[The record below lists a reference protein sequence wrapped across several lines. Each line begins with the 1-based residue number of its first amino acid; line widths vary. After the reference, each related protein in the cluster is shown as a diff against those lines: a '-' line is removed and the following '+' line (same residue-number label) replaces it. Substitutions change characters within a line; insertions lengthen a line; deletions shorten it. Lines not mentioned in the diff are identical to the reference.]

1 MMMMMF
7 FILIIMLSCY
17 CIYSFHI
24 PVLRFGYYRSHHHH
38 SYTTKDTTFRRDCA
52 NVAYDDNGNDISN
65 TERVAS
71 NDIDIINHHT
81 SSLNDNVIITLEAA
95 DDDVEENDIDSN
107 DISDTIIDDELV
119 NIDLLGE
126 NENDQ
131 QLLVIQNMINEDLKK
146 DQAVLS
152 PVEIFQ
158 SLYRDLKQRN
168 RQNSSSSDNDDASA
182 RSPVLSSEEMLSR
195 IYTDAQRPDPFDDV
209 RL

>member
-1 MMMMMF
+1 MI
-7 FILIIMLSCY
+7 ILWCY

-24 PVLRFGYYRSHHHH
+24 SVLRFSSYRSHHHHHH
-38 SYTTKDTTFRRDCA
+38 SYTTKDTRRYCTLNSDGDA
-52 NVAYDDNGNDISN
+52 STDD
-65 TERVAS
+65 TL
-71 NDIDIINHHT
+71 NHHNN
-81 SSLNDNVIITLEAA
+81 SSLNSNIFIRLNSA
-95 DDDVEENDIDSN
+95 DDDVEDNDTDSN

-146 DQAVLS
+146 DQTVLS
-152 PVEIFQ
+152 PLEIFQ

-168 RQNSSSSDNDDASA
+168 RQNNDAST
-182 RSPVLSSEEMLSR
+182 RSSPVLSSEEMLSR

-209 RL
+209 RLQ

>member
-1 MMMMMF
+1 MMMF
-7 FILIIMLSCY
+7 FILIIILSCY
-17 CIYSFHI
+17 SICSFHVS
-24 PVLRFGYYRSHHHH
+24 VLRFGNYRSHHHH
-38 SYTTKDTTFRRDCA
+38 QCYTTKDTTFRRDCA
-52 NVAYDDNGNDISN
+52 NVAYDDNDTSN
-65 TERVAS
+65 TGRVAS
-71 NDIDIINHHT
+71 NDIDIINHHS
-81 SSLNDNVIITLEAA
+81 SSLNDNVIITLDAA

-152 PVEIFQ
+152 PVEIFHN
-158 SLYRDLKQRN
+158 LYRDLKQRN
-168 RQNSSSSDNDDASA
+168 RQNSSSSDSDNDDASA

-209 RL
+209 SL